1 MDGDVLVTPN
11 LISFRRLCRS
21 AIDHHRPSTDTGQC
35 AIGMVVSLESAAT
48 GSIYDEIFV
57 GDHPKL
63 VNGCYALPTS
73 PGLGIAVN
81 EEAMKAH
88 PPVSP
93 RVESTADPRL
103 G

>member
-1 MDGDVLVTPN
+1 MG
-11 LISFRRLCRS
+11 
-21 AIDHHRPSTDTGQC
+21 A
-35 AIGMVVSLESAAT
+35 AAT